1 MDKKG
6 EKRILG
12 RSSFS
17 LLIENLSERLRNTSK
32 EPTGIWKYF
41 NTTTTK
47 GKRNVVLLCYAFGF
61 IGLHVVWQ
69 RSKRNKTAGDENAES
84 KTSWSCREATKLNK
98 ARETWYE
105 NFKPV
110 VKKTIFIAQ
119 HELSSSSHCHAISG
133 NGKNVAKIVT
143 KRKTCKISLINF

>member
-17 LLIENLSERLRNTSK
+17 LLIENLSERFRDTSK

-69 RSKRNKTAGDENAES
+69 RSKRNKTASDENAES
-84 KTSWSCREATKLNK
+84 ETS
-98 ARETWYE
+98 
-105 NFKPV
+105 
-110 VKKTIFIAQ
+110 
-119 HELSSSSHCHAISG
+119 
-133 NGKNVAKIVT
+133 
-143 KRKTCKISLINF
+143 